1 MRVLRGLVYRMN
13 SKGPRTEL
21 EVHHKENHVGKT
33 DYQSSGHGKREI
45 TSMILNSLRQCRECQ
60 TRMID
65 ERVECCDLWCQR
77 QQTGQEDRDMILV
90 VNQWH

>member
-33 DYQSSGHGKREI
+33 DYQSSGHGEREI

-60 TRMID
+60 TWMID
-65 ERVECCDLWCQR
+65 ERVECIVIYVSKAADRSRRQR
-77 QQTGQEDRDMILV
+77 HLL
-90 VNQWH
+90 